1 MASLRRIILLAAWPA
16 AAVLLAVALS
26 AWWLLGSEAGR
37 DRALERVIAALPGG
51 ALRIGEREGSL
62 AGGLRLRDVVFEN
75 AAVRVEM
82 DMLQAT
88 PRRPGFDAPSINLAR
103 LQVRGVRVLWK
114 DRPKQATPPWPELL
128 PKLELPISVRVDA
141 FDLRDL
147 RVGPAAAA
155 SDSSEAS
162 GAPEARVDRLA
173 GALSLSRG
181 RLSLASLVVEAPQG
195 RVAGRIDYAPAEG
208 FATRVELRAALA
220 DGARLALQ
228 LEGDPGAGRATLE
241 GEAGGPLSLTAE
253 WRDGPAPGDRWG
265 SADAAPGLRIAL
277 AGRVARDGVEVQLR
291 DSRLRLHGSVLHA
304 EPLAL
309 SLLDGRLEIDGRYGL
324 DDERFE
330 LRARAEALAWGEGEA
345 RVQAGGQA
353 RVAGTIRDWHATL
366 DLDLA
371 RGAQAATLV
380 GEARG
385 DAHAVVLAPFVL
397 ATPGGVLEGEGRY
410 ALDAGAAFALKARM
424 RGLDPAWLVPGWPGQ
439 LDGRLV
445 LAGNAPSRAP
455 LRWRAEFADLRG
467 TLRQQAVGG
476 RARFEA
482 EGDALRIDADLA
494 LGDGR
499 IAARGALAPA
509 LSLDATLRG
518 MDIGPWVDGARG
530 AIDGELRLRG
540 SAGRP
545 AIDADLVA
553 LDAGWAGI
561 TVQRLVAKG
570 RLPARGDGRF
580 DIAAEGLAH
589 AAGRVE
595 ALELT
600 LEGALGAGRYRIEA
614 RGIDAP
620 NLPTARADERAAF
633 SASGDWQA
641 ASGFASGEL
650 GIAALDVELPR
661 LPAVLL
667 AGPARVVWS
676 DRRGAPAW
684 RLPQA
689 ACLAIGDGGR
699 LCAAGDAGDLRI
711 DGRALDLAWAA
722 PFLPDDTGTAL
733 QSAGLVTLQATH
745 RKAAGGSASSLR
757 IEAAEARIDAR
768 AMVDAAGVLDGE
780 IALRATDLGFLEV
793 LSTDIVAPRGVID
806 GRLQLSGSVAQPRW
820 RGAVSAA
827 PLALELPAL
836 GIAVIDGEL
845 RLEGDE
851 DGQLRLRG
859 RLPTGDGSLEL
870 AGRWSGD
877 GSPSRLSLRGTD
889 VRVLDT
895 PEGRAWASPDLELE
909 ILKGVASLRGR
920 VDVPRALLH
929 IDRFAPGMG
938 VSPDVVVVDDAVPG
952 ERTAGLA
959 FDADFILALGDA
971 VRVQGYGLDGSLGG
985 ELRIRDRLDRVPRA
999 RGTLELSGEL
1009 RAYGQRLD
1017 IERGTLRWGDV
1028 PIDEPSIDLRAVR
1041 PDSRPEV
1048 GIIVTGT
1055 GNAPVV
1061 DVWSRPPLPQAEALS
1076 WLMFGQPLAAAGGED
1091 AARLQQAA
1099 TSLGA
1104 SVVAQA
1110 VAGRIGLDAANVG
1123 ESRAL
1128 GGTALTVG
1136 KRVTPRLFVSYG
1148 MAFAGTGQVITVT
1161 FAIRRWLALKAESG
1175 LEQRIEL
1182 EATID
1187 RD

>member
-1 MASLRRIILLAAWPA
+1 MVSLRRIVVLAALSA
-16 AAVLLAVALS
+16 AVVLLAVALS
-26 AWWLLGSEAGR
+26 TGWLFGSQGGR
-37 DRALERVIAALPGG
+37 DVALARVIGALPEGS
-51 ALRIGEREGSL
+51 LRIGEREGSL
-62 AGGLRLRDVVFEN
+62 AGGLRLHDVVFEN
-75 AAVRVEM
+75 ATARVEI
-82 DMLQAT
+82 DMLHAT
-88 PRRPGFDAPSINLAR
+88 PRRPGFNVPSINLAR

-114 DRPKQATPPWPELL
+114 DTPKQATPPWPELL
-128 PKLELPISVRVDA
+128 PKLALPIAVRVDA

-147 RVGPAAAA
+147 WIGPAAAA
-155 SDSSEAS
+155 SGEPAAS
-162 GAPEARVDRLA
+162 GAPTVVDHIA
-173 GALSLSRG
+173 GTLSLSRG
-181 RLSLASLVVEAPQG
+181 RLSLASLRVEAPLG
-195 RVAGRIDYAPAEG
+195 RVEGRIDYAPADG
-208 FATRVELRAALA
+208 FATRIELRAALA
-220 DGARLALQ
+220 DGARLALR

-241 GEAGGPLSLTAE
+241 GQAGGPLSLTAE
-253 WRDGPAPGDRWG
+253 WRDGPAPGDRRD

-291 DSRLRLHGSVLHA
+291 DSRLRLHGSVLYA

-309 SLLDGRLEIDGRYGL
+309 SLLDGRLELDGRYGL
-324 DDERFE
+324 DDARFD
-330 LRARAEALAWGEGEA
+330 LRARAEALAWGDGEA

-353 RVAGTIRDWHATL
+353 RVVGTTTDWHATL

-385 DAHAVVLAPFVL
+385 DAAAVVLAPFVL

-410 ALDAGAAFALKARM
+410 ALDADAAFTLEARM

-445 LAGNAPSRAP
+445 LAGAAPADAP
-455 LRWRAEFADLRG
+455 LRWNADLADLRG

-476 RARFEA
+476 RAQIEA
-482 EGDALRIDADLA
+482 IGEALRIDADLA

-518 MDIGPWVDGARG
+518 VDIGPWVDGARG
-530 AIDGELRLRG
+530 AIDGELRLH
-540 SAGRP
+540 GRASRP
-545 AIDADLVA
+545 TIDADLVA
-553 LDAGWAGI
+553 LDAGWGGI

-570 RLPARGDGRF
+570 RLPAHGDGRF

-589 AAGRVE
+589 AAARVE
-595 ALELT
+595 AVELT
-600 LEGALGAGRYRIEA
+600 LEGAVGAGRYRIEA
-614 RGIDAP
+614 HGIDAP
-620 NLPTARADERAAF
+620 NLPAPQAGVRAAIR
-633 SASGDWQA
+633 AHGDWQA
-641 ASGFASGEL
+641 GSGSAGGEL
-650 GIAALDVELPR
+650 GIAALDVQLPR

-667 AGPARVVWS
+667 AGPARVVWP
-676 DRRGAPAW
+676 DRRGGPAW
-684 RLPQA
+684 RLPKA
-689 ACLAIGDGGR
+689 ACLAIGGDGR
-699 LCAAGDAGDLRI
+699 LCAEGDAGDLRI

-722 PFLPDDTGTAL
+722 PFLPDGTGAAL

-745 RKAAGGSASSLR
+745 RKAAGGSASTLR

-768 AMVDAAGVLDGE
+768 ALLDAGGVLDGE
-780 IALRATDLGFLEV
+780 IALHATDLGFLEM

-820 RGAVSAA
+820 RGAVSAT

-836 GIAVIDGEL
+836 GIAVTDGEL
-845 RLEGDE
+845 RVEGDE

-870 AGRWSGD
+870 AGRWSAD

-895 PEGRAWASPDLELE
+895 PEGRVWASPELE
-909 ILKGVASLRGR
+909 IEILDGVASLRGR

-929 IDRFAPGMG
+929 IDRFAPGVG
-938 VSPDVVVVDDAVPG
+938 VSPDVVVVDDAAPE

-959 FDADFILALGDA
+959 LDADFILALGEA
-971 VRVQGYGLDGSLGG
+971 VRVRGHGLDGRLGG
-985 ELRIRDRLDRVPRA
+985 ELRIRDRVDRAPRA

-1017 IERGTLRWGDV
+1017 IERGTLRWGNV

-1041 PDSRPEV
+1041 PDSQPEV
-1048 GIIVTGT
+1048 GITVTGT

-1061 DVWSRPPLPQAEALS
+1061 DVWSNPPLPQAEALS

-1110 VAGRIGLDAANVG
+1110 VAGRIGLDAANIG

-1136 KRVTPRLFVSYG
+1136 KRVTPKLFVSYG
-1148 MAFAGTGQVITVT
+1148 MALSGTGQVITVT
-1161 FAIRRWLALKAESG
+1161 YAIRRWLALKAESG
-1175 LEQRIEL
+1175 LEQRLEL